1 MDVMKEFAKTVVSTP
16 IKPNVLLKILEE
28 ELSMPNIKIKVVD
41 GEVFWIV
48 LAEYNGWKLEQNT
61 VFKQA
66 RIIDSDGYRIAW
78 GTVNGME
85 KALDRM
91 IRYLEK
97 YNKEV

>member
-1 MDVMKEFAKTVVSTP
+1 MDVMKEFARTAVSMA
-16 IKPNVLLKILEE
+16 INPNELLKILKE
-28 ELSMPNIKIKVVD
+28 ELSMPNLKMKVAD
-41 GEVFWIV
+41 EEVFWIV

-66 RIIDSDGYRIAW
+66 RILDSEGYRIAW
-78 GTVNGME
+78 GTVDGME

-97 YNKEV
+97 YNKKA